1 MKKVLGL
8 MVALVV
14 FAAVPAIA
22 SAAASDQGCES
33 SGGQANGC
41 ETGGGGGGGGGGGS
55 TDSGSNASG
64 NGGGGSFHDNTQSQS
79 VTAGPCSNISQQQAI
94 GHHIAQN
101 SVQHNAC
108 VNRTVVSG
116 NISRGRGFVN
126 TNRGFTN
133 RGVSG
138 VSSVSGVSGN
148 GGVQSVSLA
157 RTGFDAWIV
166 ALVGAG
172 AMAGG
177 LGLIAARRRGLLGL

>member
-1 MKKVLGL
+1 MRKVLVL
-8 MVALVV
+8 MVALVAL
-14 FAAVPAIA
+14 AAIPAVA
-22 SAAASDQGCES
+22 SAQSDQGCEN
-33 SGGQANGC
+33 SGGQPQGCDNGSDN
-41 ETGGGGGGGGGGGS
+41 GGS
-55 TDSGSNASG
+55 NGNSGANASG
-64 NGGGGSFHDNTQSQS
+64 NGGGGSFRDNTQSQS
-79 VTAGPCSNISQQQAI
+79 ASAGACSNISQQQAI